1 MSRAVIRSKGQITL
15 PRDIRDALHVDEGDD
30 ISFVI
35 TDEGVLMHG
44 LKMVS
49 AQQAWFWSAKWQDGE
64 REASADVKAGRTTT
78 YPSSEDFLA
87 SLS

>member
-1 MSRAVIRSKGQITL
+1 MIRTRGQITL

-44 LKMVS
+44 LKMVP
-49 AQQAWFWSAKWQDGE
+49 AEQAWFWSAQGIGRAE
-64 REASADVKAGRTTT
+64 RGAQTGVRGLLEGQPKLPID
-78 YPSSEDFLA
+78 L
-87 SLS
+87 LQ